1 MSVDEKPASDH
12 DEGQDLAKRVDS
24 NPYEELSPRP
34 SDDPKDPLNWPLSL
48 KIACLLQVGLLAG
61 LGGVNTAIINPAYTP
76 MAKDLHIS
84 VVHASYQTTVVIA
97 INGLA
102 PFLFIP
108 LANVYGRRPLYLF
121 CTLLGFGTSLASA
134 YAKTFSQLL
143 AARAFNG
150 FMPVAF
156 ALGAATVVDL
166 FFFHQ
171 RGRAMGVYVVLMT
184 NGSHLAPIVGGLVG
198 QYLGWRWCF
207 KMAAIFDP

>member
-1 MSVDEKPASDH
+1 
-12 DEGQDLAKRVDS
+12 
-24 NPYEELSPRP
+24 
-34 SDDPKDPLNWPLSL
+34 
-48 KIACLLQVGLLAG
+48 
-61 LGGVNTAIINPAYTP
+61 

-184 NGSHLAPIVGGLVG
+184 NGSHLAPIVSP
-198 QYLGWRWCF
+198 R
-207 KMAAIFDP
+207 